1 MSSIEYR
8 VQSGDTLSAI
18 ARRYSVTMDALA
30 QLNHISDI
38 NHIRAG
44 QVLRIPKA
52 SSSPKPPPQPRSHRV
67 LATDT
72 LSGIAQRHKVSEE
85 ELAEANGLTR
95 PYRLV
100 IGQVLTLPITNPS
113 PAPTS
118 HKPASTAQLANTT
131 PGNTPVS
138 KKVRQKSPFERSKA
152 IGSLGR
158 VSNADGVNLREHPDS
173 KAPIKKRL
181 AFNTRVFAGNEFP
194 GDWYF
199 VTLEDGSFG
208 YVYTKYVMLHP
219 PEPGAI
225 LHKIEPGESA
235 LQIVKQYYKGSAIS
249 WGQDERYYVNV
260 LVEANKTKALTGI
273 YKPSAGADWSQTRT
287 REGYFIWIPSLT
299 FAKSL
304 RDKVGSGSISYNL
317 WKDVRR
323 AAIAIGEYHLGAA
336 AFYAGI
342 IHGALESLWDLVA
355 GVIDLVEMV
364 WKFLVSL
371 LTGELF
377 SDAKGLWE
385 ALKALKLDELV
396 KSGLEK
402 FLARWNDPD
411 LLRRWLFRGWLV
423 GYAVLELLMEIFTG
437 GAALVKWVGKAGK
450 LSKLLT
456 KFPKVQG
463 VLEKAKGIA
472 KSLPADL
479 KKKLTK
485 TVTESAEQSADLRKA
500 DGPVGPARKVDDVD
514 DAPKVDP
521 KKQEPE
527 STLAQLRARFTE
539 LARDPA
545 HNGKISSKTIN
556 EAKVGLKLEKS
567 GKLKGPITRDPN
579 PAGAEFIDA
588 DGIKWDVKSFR
599 SDFPPKKGGFKLERD
614 LEKIKSELAEGEN
627 VIIDTQKMSPQHVA
641 DLKKALSEASLLD
654 RILWYP

>member
-1 MSSIEYR
+1 
-8 VQSGDTLSAI
+8 
-18 ARRYSVTMDALA
+18 
-30 QLNHISDI
+30 
-38 NHIRAG
+38 
-44 QVLRIPKA
+44 
-52 SSSPKPPPQPRSHRV
+52 
-67 LATDT
+67 
-72 LSGIAQRHKVSEE
+72 
-85 ELAEANGLTR
+85 
-95 PYRLV
+95 
-100 IGQVLTLPITNPS
+100 
-113 PAPTS
+113 
-118 HKPASTAQLANTT
+118 
-131 PGNTPVS
+131 
-138 KKVRQKSPFERSKA
+138 
-152 IGSLGR
+152 
-158 VSNADGVNLREHPDS
+158 
-173 KAPIKKRL
+173 
-181 AFNTRVFAGNEFP
+181 
-194 GDWYF
+194 
-199 VTLEDGSFG
+199 
-208 YVYTKYVMLHP
+208 
-219 PEPGAI
+219 
-225 LHKIEPGESA
+225 
-235 LQIVKQYYKGSAIS
+235 
-249 WGQDERYYVNV
+249 
-260 LVEANKTKALTGI
+260 
-273 YKPSAGADWSQTRT
+273 
-287 REGYFIWIPSLT
+287 
-299 FAKSL
+299 
-304 RDKVGSGSISYNL
+304 
-317 WKDVRR
+317 
-323 AAIAIGEYHLGAA
+323 
-336 AFYAGI
+336 
-342 IHGALESLWDLVA
+342 
-355 GVIDLVEMV
+355 VEMV

-500 DGPVGPARKVDDVD
+500 DGPVGPARKADDVD

-579 PAGAEFIDA
+579 PAGAEFIDV

-641 DLKKALSEASLLD
+641 DLKKALSGAGLLD